1 VKRSLVIA
9 GGVLAVFAACSAFGT
24 TSARLKQKLVGVTG
38 LELRQCIGVPTDT
51 SQDGASEF
59 LTYRFA
65 VEDERPLDADTEEK
79 LRRRGRGGVYGGDEV
94 PSGVDGYD
102 PLDPNS
108 PTIEDE
114 MRSRR
119 RGRPKLGYCELVFE
133 MREGAV
139 HGVEAE
145 GRSSEGLNRDI
156 DCLSRMRRCIPRDK
170 PEPEP
175 TSTPAKS

>member
-1 VKRSLVIA
+1 MKRSLAIA
-9 GGVLAVFAACSAFGT
+9 AGVLVVFAACSSFGT

-51 SQDGASEF
+51 SEDGASEF

-65 VEDERPLDADTEEK
+65 VEDERPLDADSEER
-79 LRRRGRGGVYGGDEV
+79 LRRRGRPITGAEDT

-170 PEPEP
+170 PEPA
-175 TSTPAKS
+175 PAKS

>member
-1 VKRSLVIA
+1 MTRSLAI
-9 GGVLAVFAACSAFGT
+9 GGVLVALVACSSFGT
-24 TSARLKQKLVGVTG
+24 TSARLKEKLVGVTG

-51 SQDGASEF
+51 SVDGESEF

-65 VEDERPLDADTEEK
+65 VEDDEPLDADTEDR
-79 LRRRGRGGVYGGDEV
+79 LRQSRRGRVNPVDGV
-94 PSGVDGYD
+94 PSGTDSVD

-114 MRSRR
+114 MRANRR

-133 MREGAV
+133 MRDGGV

-145 GRSSEGLNRDI
+145 GRSADGLNRDI
-156 DCLSRMRRCIPRDK
+156 DCLVRTRRCIPKDK
-170 PEPEP
+170 PEP
-175 TSTPAKS
+175 AKTKS